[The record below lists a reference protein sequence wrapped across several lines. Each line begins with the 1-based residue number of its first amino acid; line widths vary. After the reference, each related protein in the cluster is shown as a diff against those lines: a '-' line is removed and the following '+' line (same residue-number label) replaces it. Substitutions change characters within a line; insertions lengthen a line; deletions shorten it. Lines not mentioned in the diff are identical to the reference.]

1 MTLQIT
7 DTMRVV
13 TYKRGYTI
21 EILKTYKEKANGERT
36 ANYGKTYWDNEDRNY
51 YGVRI
56 KDVLN
61 AVIEELLY
69 LDEQTYQVEELIAK
83 IASLQAYIE
92 GLEIEFKHEVE

>member
-7 DTMRVV
+7 DTMRVA
-13 TYKRGYTI
+13 TYPRGYTI
-21 EILKTYKEKANGERT
+21 EIYKPYSERSKH
-36 ANYGKTYWDNEDRNY
+36 YGQSRWTNEDRNY

-61 AVIEELLY
+61 AVVEELLY

-83 IASLQAYIE
+83 ITSLQAYIE
-92 GLEIEFKHEVE
+92 GLELEFKHE

>member
-7 DTMRVV
+7 NTMRVT

-21 EILKTYKEKANGERT
+21 EVLKTVGEKLNGERGV
-36 ANYGKTYWDNEDRNY
+36 NYGETYWDNEDRNY

-61 AVIEELLY
+61 AVLEELLY
-69 LDEQTYQVEELIAK
+69 RDEQTYQVSELIAK
-83 IASLQAYIE
+83 IASLQAYFE
-92 GLEIEFKHEVE
+92 GLEMEFKHE